1 MAFLVTWIQTEPM
14 LWSLRWIDRKMDTP
28 RRQVNPETTPVRG
41 TSGDTDHYHN
51 GATED
56 PFMADERNPDDRF
69 RFSMTDDGI
78 RRQTTRLDDEL
89 QADPELA
96 EGPAGSGKVAMY
108 AVAIAVL
115 VGAVFYGLNN
125 TSIDRAGTSSTAQN
139 AAPPQNTAQ
148 TSPAAPQ
155 GMRDGTPGVK
165 TTPNAAPGVTTG
177 AAPAQ
182 PQTPPSSMPTGQ
194 DINRSGNPAANN
206 VPSK

>member
-1 MAFLVTWIQTEPM
+1 
-14 LWSLRWIDRKMDTP
+14 
-28 RRQVNPETTPVRG
+28 
-41 TSGDTDHYHN
+41 
-51 GATED
+51 
-56 PFMADERNPDDRF
+56 MADERNPNDPY

-96 EGPAGSGKVAMY
+96 EGPASSGRVAMY
-108 AVAIAVL
+108 AVAIAVI
-115 VGAVFYGLNN
+115 VGALFYGMNN
-125 TSIDRAGTSSTAQN
+125 TPIDRAGTSSTVRN

-155 GMRDGTPGVK
+155 GMRDVTPGPK

-194 DINRSGNPAANN
+194 DLNRSGNPPINN
-206 VPSK
+206 APSK